1 MSNIEHIKQILWQY
15 AIPSDIFEME
25 YEQQYEDWIRQEES
39 EEDSDFTPQ
48 IQDDIITP
56 LTKEEDKELGNFI
69 VDYYKSLSFTA
80 KKIFIKIFLKTIK
93 EIYSQNDSILSSN
106 ENRRRNNQLKE
117 GQFKLEDDPSIKEM
131 KELVSGF
138 IDYWIQDNDSVEQIK
153 ILLKE
158 SPYTLFIFIGIN
170 NRYNIDEKTN
180 HYQNVIDFIINKDF
194 FTSIKKRDF
203 FISLCKLNYDGM
215 DTAEC
220 YIHGYDY
227 IINRYFSFM
236 DESKRKISAIDC
248 YKKSTFS
255 KTEFMRFSTPIR
267 IGVQNLIKHG
277 FNSGWINKMEFFED
291 LFKNNPKFGHHY
303 WRGETYSNIAIREL
317 ADKEVM
323 HTFSNEIYS
332 SIPDNYSVIKNG
344 YGIWEYLEFLSEE
357 SHLKNNNSL
366 QILTMI
372 KSSSS
377 TKLFISFVKDNG
389 VEKMVQKINEFKKDF
404 PSIYKSTFEG
414 KNPRFLN
421 KKNKESCSLFEKVM
435 IHMKLEKNEQS
446 VINKKR
452 L

>member
-1 MSNIEHIKQILWQY
+1 MNNIEHIKQILWQY
-15 AIPSDIFEME
+15 AIPNDIFDME
-25 YEQQYEDWIRQEES
+25 YEQQYHDWISQEES
-39 EEDSDFTPQ
+39 EEDSDFIPQ
-48 IQDDIITP
+48 ITDDIIP
-56 LTKEEDKELGNFI
+56 LPKEEDEELGNFI

-93 EIYSQNDSILSSN
+93 EIYSHNDNILSSN
-106 ENRRRNNQLKE
+106 ENNRRNRQLKE
-117 GQFKLEDDPSIKEM
+117 GQVKLEDEPSLKEM
-131 KELVSGF
+131 KDLVSGF
-138 IDYWIQDNDSVEQIK
+138 IDYWIKDNDSAEQIK

-158 SPYTLFIFIGIN
+158 SPYTLFIFIGLN
-170 NRYNIDEKTN
+170 NRYNTN
-180 HYQNVIDFIINKDF
+180 EQTNYYNNVIDFIINKDF
-194 FTSIKKRDF
+194 FTSIEKRDF

-215 DTAEC
+215 GTAEC
-220 YIHGYDY
+220 YIYGYDY
-227 IINRYFSFM
+227 IINRYFSFI
-236 DESKRKISAIDC
+236 DETKREVAAIDC

-255 KTEFMRFSTPIR
+255 NKEFMRFSTPIR

-277 FNSGWINKMEFFED
+277 FNSGWINKIKFFED
-291 LFKNNPKFGHHY
+291 LFKNHPRFGHHY
-303 WRGETYSNIAIREL
+303 WRGETYSNIVIREL

-344 YGIWEYLEFLSEE
+344 YGIWEYLQFLSEE

-389 VEKMVQKINEFKKDF
+389 VEQMVQKINEFKKDF

>member
-1 MSNIEHIKQILWQY
+1 MNNIEHIKQILWQY
-15 AIPSDIFEME
+15 AIPNDIFDME
-25 YEQQYEDWIRQEES
+25 YEQQYHDWISQEES
-39 EEDSDFTPQ
+39 EKDSDFIPQ
-48 IQDDIITP
+48 ITDDIIP
-56 LTKEEDKELGNFI
+56 LPKEEDEELGNFI

-93 EIYSQNDSILSSN
+93 EIYSHNDNILSSSEN
-106 ENRRRNNQLKE
+106 NRRNRQLKE
-117 GQFKLEDDPSIKEM
+117 GQVKLEDEPSLKEM
-131 KELVSGF
+131 NDLVSEF
-138 IDYWIQDNDSVEQIK
+138 IDYWIKDNDSAEQIK

-158 SPYTLFIFIGIN
+158 SPYTLFIFIGLN
-170 NRYNIDEKTN
+170 NRYNTN
-180 HYQNVIDFIINKDF
+180 EQTNYYNNVIDFIINKDF
-194 FTSIKKRDF
+194 FTSIEKRDF

-220 YIHGYDY
+220 YIYGYDY
-227 IINRYFSFM
+227 IINRYFSFI
-236 DESKRKISAIDC
+236 DETKREVAAIDS

-255 KTEFMRFSTPIR
+255 NKEFMRFSTPIR

-277 FNSGWINKMEFFED
+277 FNSGWINKIKFFED
-291 LFKNNPKFGHHY
+291 LFKNYPRFGHHY
-303 WRGETYSNIAIREL
+303 WRGETYSNIVIREL

-357 SHLKNNNSL
+357 SCLKDNTSI
-366 QILTMI
+366 QVLTMI

-389 VEKMVQKINEFKKDF
+389 VKETVNKIKEFKKDF

>member
-1 MSNIEHIKQILWQY
+1 MTNIEHIKQILWQY

-25 YEQQYEDWIRQEES
+25 YEQEYHDWIAQEEG
-39 EEDSDFTPQ
+39 EEDNYLIPE
-48 IQDDIITP
+48 I
-56 LTKEEDKELGNFI
+56 KEETTPKEKEEEELGNFI
-69 VDYYKSLSFTA
+69 VDYYESLSFTA
-80 KKIFIKIFLKTIK
+80 KKIFIKMFLKTIK
-93 EIYSQNDSILSSN
+93 EIHSHNDDIITSN
-106 ENRRRNNQLKE
+106 ENRRRNRQLKE
-117 GQFKLEDDPSIKEM
+117 GQVKLEDDPYFKQI

-138 IDYWIQDNDSVEQIK
+138 IDYWVKDNHSLDLIK

-170 NRYNIDEKTN
+170 NRYSSEEKPDYYN
-180 HYQNVIDFIINKDF
+180 NVIDFIINKDF

-215 DTAEC
+215 DTAQSFI
-220 YIHGYDY
+220 YGYSY
-227 IINRYFSFM
+227 IINRYFSFIS
-236 DESKRKISAIDC
+236 EEERKGPAIDC

-255 KTEFMRFSTPIR
+255 NKEFMRFSSPIR
-267 IGVQNLIKHG
+267 IGIENLIKNG
-277 FNSGWINKMEFFED
+277 FDSGWINKIKFFED
-291 LFKNNPKFGHHY
+291 LFKNHPKFGHHY
-303 WRGETYSNIAIREL
+303 WRGETYSNIVIYEL
-317 ADKEVM
+317 ADKDIM
-323 HTFSNEIYS
+323 HRFTNEIYS

-344 YGIWEYLEFLSEE
+344 HGIWECLEFLSKE
-357 SHLKNNNSL
+357 SHLKNNDSVEML
-366 QILTMI
+366 MMI
-372 KSSSS
+372 KSSAS

-389 VEKMVQKINEFKKDF
+389 VEQMVHKIKKFKKDF

-435 IHMKLEKNEQS
+435 IHINLEKNELS